1 MKINKK
7 ELGQTFWGGSE
18 LKGSTIGPPTT
29 VPTTWIHAAQ
39 ILL

>member
-7 ELGQTFWGGSE
+7 ELGQTFWGGTE

-29 VPTTWIHAAQ
+29 WIHAAQ